1 MTIKLLIITKGKNK
15 FREWGGQNKLCGT
28 DTELEVLDECVVYNI
43 YGQID
48 IQTETD
54 VCVHVYELCVLSC
67 VPLFCDPMD
76 CSLHMCIC
84 RYIPQFCT
92 LTSGKSSNIPV
103 AMSIPST

>member
-1 MTIKLLIITKGKNK
+1 M
-15 FREWGGQNKLCGT
+15 
-28 DTELEVLDECVVYNI
+28 CVYM
-43 YGQID
+43 
-48 IQTETD
+48 
-54 VCVHVYELCVLSC
+54 CMSC
-67 VPLFCDPMD
+67 VCSVVSHSCDPMD